1 MNVVLYTRDF
11 EPITVLDL
19 PLWLL
24 ETLEKQGAIRVAVQE
39 PLVSRIIDGMS
50 DLPAPLDSPQMKTV
64 AIRCEKL
71 RWRDGSLK
79 PILVTEDEELALI
92 LRPEW
97 LPGQQA
103 TVNQYKQNIRILT
116 QQLIKAIRKS

>member
-1 MNVVLYTRDF
+1 MNVVLYTADF

-24 ETLEKQGAIRVAVQE
+24 DQLERQGAVRIAAIKPPTLEDLVKNPQDFE
-39 PLVSRIIDGMS
+39 P
-50 DLPAPLDSPQMKTV
+50 PETV

-71 RWRDGSLK
+71 RWRDGTLK
-79 PILVTEDEELALI
+79 PILVTDDEELALS

-97 LPGQQA
+97 LPGQRQA
-103 TVNQYKQNIRILT
+103 VQAYRQTIRELT
-116 QQLIKAIRKS
+116 QQLVKAMRK